1 MTDLTTR
8 YLGLTLKNPIIAAS
22 SGHTSTVHYIKELEE
37 NGVGAVVLKSI
48 FEEEILNEFNRHMDS
63 DDEFQSNIEFLDYFD
78 YELKDDSVNKYV
90 DLIKDVKT
98 SVSIPVIASVN
109 CVSAHEW
116 TDFAKKIEQ
125 AGADALELNIF
136 LMPSDTKKTGQEIE
150 ETYFNVIKKVL
161 NTVKIPVAVKMSHYF
176 SNLGNM
182 IQRLSETGISGLV
195 LFNRSYSPDIDINKM
210 EIVSSN
216 VFSKPEDYT
225 LPLRW
230 TALTSD
236 HVKCSLAASTGIHD
250 AKAMIKLLLAG
261 ASAVQVAS
269 TVYIN
274 GVGQINKMLSELES
288 WMSENNYLNID
299 QFKGKLS
306 QKNLKNPAEFE
317 RVQFMKYF
325 SDREVN

>member
-1 MTDLTTR
+1 MTDLTIR
-8 YLGLTLKNPIIAAS
+8 YLGLTLKNPLIAAS
-22 SGHTSTVHYIKELEE
+22 SGHTSTVHYVKELEQ

-48 FEEEILNEFNRHMDS
+48 FEEEILNEFNEHTNS

-78 YELKDDSVNKYV
+78 YQLKADSVNKYV
-90 DLIKDVKT
+90 DLIKEVKE
-98 SVSIPVIASVN
+98 SVFIPVIASIN
-109 CVSAHEW
+109 CISAHEW
-116 TDFAKKIEQ
+116 TDFAKKIEE

-136 LMPSDTKKTGQEIE
+136 LMPSDSKKTGQEIE
-150 ETYFNVIKKVL
+150 ETYFNIIKKVL

-182 IQRLSETGISGLV
+182 IQRLSETGIAGLV
-195 LFNRSYSPDIDINKM
+195 LFNRSYSPDIDLNKM

-216 VFSKPEDYT
+216 VFSRPEDYT

-230 TALTSD
+230 TAITSD
-236 HVKCSLAASTGIHD
+236 YVKCSLAASTGIHD
-250 AKAMIKLLLAG
+250 AQAMIKLLLAG

-274 GVGQINKMLSELES
+274 GVQQVNKMLTELEQ
-288 WMSENNYLNID
+288 WMSQNNYVNIN

-317 RVQFMKYF
+317 RVQFMKHF
-325 SDREVN
+325 SDRVVD

>member
-22 SGHTSTVHYIKELEE
+22 SGHTGTVHYVKELEE
-37 NGVGAVVLKSI
+37 NGVGAVVLKSV
-48 FEEEILNEFNRHMDS
+48 FEEEILNELNKHMNA
-63 DDEFQSNIEFLDYFD
+63 DDEFQSNIEFLDYLD

-90 DLIKDVKT
+90 DLIKEVKK
-98 SVSIPVIASVN
+98 SVSVPVIASVN

-116 TDFAKKIEQ
+116 TDFAKKIEE

-150 ETYFNVIKKVL
+150 ETYFTIIKKVL
-161 NTVKIPVAVKMSHYF
+161 NTVKIPVAVKMSQYF

-195 LFNRSYSPDIDINKM
+195 LFNRSYSPDIDLNKM

-216 VFSKPEDYT
+216 VFSRPEDYT

-230 TALTSD
+230 VAMTSD
-236 HVKCSLAASTGIHD
+236 HTKCSLAASTGIHN

-269 TVYIN
+269 TIYIN
-274 GVGQINKMLSELES
+274 GPEQINKMLTELED
-288 WMSENNYLNID
+288 WMSKNNYLNIN

-306 QKNLKNPAEFE
+306 QKNVNNPAEFE

>member
-1 MTDLTTR
+1 MTDLTIR

-22 SGHTSTVHYIKELEE
+22 SGHTSMVHYIKELEE

>member
-22 SGHTSTVHYIKELEE
+22 SGHTSTVHYVKELEE

-48 FEEEILNEFNRHMDS
+48 FEEEILNEFNQHMNS

-90 DLIKDVKT
+90 DLIKDVKA
-98 SVSIPVIASVN
+98 SVSVPVIASVN

-136 LMPSDTKKTGQEIE
+136 LMPSDTKKTGLEIE
-150 ETYFNVIKKVL
+150 DTYFNIIKKVL
-161 NTVKIPVAVKMSHYF
+161 NTVKIPVAVKMSYYF

-182 IQRLSETGISGLV
+182 IQRLSKTGISGLV
-195 LFNRSYSPDIDINKM
+195 LFNRTYSPDIDIEKT
-210 EIVSSN
+210 EVISSN

-230 TALTSD
+230 VAMTSD
-236 HVKCSLAASTGIHD
+236 HSKCSLAASTGIHD
-250 AKAMIKLLLAG
+250 AGGMIKLLLAG

-269 TVYIN
+269 TIYIN
-274 GVGQINKMLSELES
+274 GVGQINKMLTDLEA
-288 WMSENNYLNID
+288 WMSKNNYLNID

-306 QKNLKNPAEFE
+306 QKSLKNPAEFE

-325 SDREVN
+325 SDRAVD

>member
-22 SGHTSTVHYIKELEE
+22 SGHTSTVHYVKELEE

-116 TDFAKKIEQ
+116 TDFAKKIEE

-161 NTVKIPVAVKMSHYF
+161 NSVKIPVAVKMSHYF

-274 GVGQINKMLSELES
+274 GVGQMNKMLSELES
-288 WMSENNYLNID
+288 WMNKNNYLNID

-325 SDREVN
+325 SDRAVD

>member
-22 SGHTSTVHYIKELEE
+22 SGHTGTVHYVKELEE

-48 FEEEILNEFNRHMDS
+48 FEEEILNEFNKHMNA
-63 DDEFQSNIEFLDYFD
+63 DDEFQSNIEFLDYLD
-78 YELKDDSVNKYV
+78 YELKEDSVNKYV
-90 DLIKDVKT
+90 DLIKEVKK
-98 SVSIPVIASVN
+98 SVSVPVIASVN

-116 TDFAKKIEQ
+116 TDFAKKLEE

-150 ETYFNVIKKVL
+150 ETYFTIIKKVL
-161 NTVKIPVAVKMSHYF
+161 NTVKIPVAVKMSQYF

-195 LFNRSYSPDIDINKM
+195 LFNRSFSPDIDLSKM

-216 VFSKPEDYT
+216 VFSRPEDYT

-230 TALTSD
+230 VAMASD
-236 HVKCSLAASTGIHD
+236 HAKCSLAASTGIHD
-250 AKAMIKLLLAG
+250 AKAMIKLLIAG

-269 TVYIN
+269 TIYIN
-274 GVGQINKMLSELES
+274 GPKQINKMLTELED
-288 WMSENNYLNID
+288 WMSKNNYLNIN

-306 QKNLKNPAEFE
+306 QKNINNPAEFE

>member
-22 SGHTSTVHYIKELEE
+22 SGHTSTVYYVKELEE

-48 FEEEILNEFNRHMDS
+48 FEEEILNEFNEHMNS

-78 YELKDDSVNKYV
+78 YELKEDSVNKYV
-90 DLIKDVKT
+90 DLIKGAKE
-98 SVSIPVIASVN
+98 SVSVPVIASVN

-116 TDFAKKIEQ
+116 TGFAKKIEE

-136 LMPSDTKKTGQEIE
+136 LMPSDSKKTGTEIE
-150 ETYFNVIKKVL
+150 ETYFNIIKKVL
-161 NTVKIPVAVKMSHYF
+161 ATVKIPVAVKMSQYF

-195 LFNRSYSPDIDINKM
+195 LFNRSYSPDIDLNKM

-216 VFSKPEDYT
+216 VFSRPEDYT

-230 TALTSD
+230 TAMTSD

-261 ASAVQVAS
+261 ASAVQLAS
-269 TVYIN
+269 TFYIN
-274 GVGQINKMLSELES
+274 GVEQVNKMLTELED
-288 WMSENNYLNID
+288 WMSKNNYLNID

>member
-22 SGHTSTVHYIKELEE
+22 SGHTGTVHYVKELEE
-37 NGVGAVVLKSI
+37 NGVGAVVLKSV
-48 FEEEILNEFNRHMDS
+48 FEEEILNELNKHLNA
-63 DDEFQSNIEFLDYFD
+63 DDEFQSNIEFLDYLD

-90 DLIKDVKT
+90 DLIKEVKK
-98 SVSIPVIASVN
+98 SVSVPVIASVN

-116 TDFAKKIEQ
+116 TDFAKKLEE

-150 ETYFNVIKKVL
+150 ETYFTIIKKVL
-161 NTVKIPVAVKMSHYF
+161 NTVKIPVAVKMSQYF

-195 LFNRSYSPDIDINKM
+195 LFNRSYSPDIDLNKM

-216 VFSKPEDYT
+216 VFSRPEDYT

-230 TALTSD
+230 VAMTSD
-236 HVKCSLAASTGIHD
+236 HTKCSLAASTGIHN

-269 TVYIN
+269 TIYIN
-274 GVGQINKMLSELES
+274 GPEQINKMLTELED
-288 WMSENNYLNID
+288 WMSKNNYLNIN

-306 QKNLKNPAEFE
+306 QKNVNNPAEFE

>member
-1 MTDLTTR
+1 
-8 YLGLTLKNPIIAAS
+8 
-22 SGHTSTVHYIKELEE
+22 
-37 NGVGAVVLKSI
+37 
-48 FEEEILNEFNRHMDS
+48 MDS